1 MPNRMTRAFAS
12 AYLWLKRHGEL
23 VGLAGLVSGAALGV
37 GIPIWQTYWVDTPK
51 LSVEIYSID
60 RQISPDARI
69 PADDDSIS
77 VLARTSSILSLEDRF
92 SLSGDSSALL
102 TTQAR
107 AIGRSG
113 YTAKEVTDLV
123 SRARQELKS
132 LPEKVD
138 ERQRQLREIETI
150 TAERLTTSDISRFN
164 SPIGNEFRGNLSLI
178 GQPTAEGIAERQ
190 KAVEHF
196 RKEYSKRY
204 DTLQKRYTELQ
215 TQLPTAERRIDELK
229 RDLEDKKGFFQ
240 ITAVLNN
247 AGRKSV
253 SIRQLAL
260 LRVYIGKGNYV
271 DLKLSLKD
279 YQTNAE
285 IGANGTRIVTF
296 VSDLLEAFPDADR
309 TLISTYWGQSVAGI
323 LFSEDISGAMHSS
336 NRISF
341 AKGLYQKVI
350 FDRLSAEA
358 SREIYLSPRD

>member
-12 AYLWLKRHGEL
+12 SYLWLKRHGEL
-23 VGLAGLVSGAALGV
+23 TGLAGLISGAALGV
-37 GIPIWQTYWVDTPK
+37 GIPIWQNYWVDTPK

-60 RQISPDARI
+60 RQISADARI
-69 PADDDSIS
+69 PADDDAIS
-77 VLARTSSILSLEDRF
+77 VLTRTSSVPS
-92 SLSGDSSALL
+92 SGDRVSLL
-102 TTQAR
+102 GDSPILFTTQGR
-107 AIGRSG
+107 AIGRNG
-113 YTAKEVTDLV
+113 FTAKEVTDLV

-138 ERQRQLREIETI
+138 ERQRQLREVESI
-150 TAERLTTSDISRFN
+150 TAERLASSDISRLN
-164 SPIGNEFRGNLSLI
+164 APIVNEFQGNPLLI
-178 GQPTAEGIAERQ
+178 SQPSTKGMAERQ

-196 RKEYSKRY
+196 KKEYSKRY
-204 DTLQKRYTELQ
+204 ETLQKRYTELQ
-215 TQLPTAERRIDELK
+215 TQLPTAERRVDELK

-247 AGRKSV
+247 SGRKSI

-296 VSDLLEAFPDADR
+296 VSELLESFPDADR